1 MASFAEPG
9 IRLQVVMNF
18 MGFVLDLK
26 NFFAAGGDP
35 ETAARRL

>member
-1 MASFAEPG
+1 
-9 IRLQVVMNF
+9 MNF

-35 ETAARRL
+35 EIAARRL